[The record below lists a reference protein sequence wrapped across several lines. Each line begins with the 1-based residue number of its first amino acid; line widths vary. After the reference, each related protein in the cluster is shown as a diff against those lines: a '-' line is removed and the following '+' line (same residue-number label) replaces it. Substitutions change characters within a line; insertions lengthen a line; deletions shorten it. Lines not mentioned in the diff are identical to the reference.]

1 MVYRK
6 NDEDVP
12 PRMLDLLRMFLA
24 ASSRGEHTVLALESR
39 KGTIKTK
46 YRCVENLAGIP
57 ASPSI
62 TTNIPKKKR

>member
-24 ASSRGEHTVLALESR
+24 ASSRGEHTVLVLESR
-39 KGTIKTK
+39 KSAISIDVL
-46 YRCVENLAGIP
+46 RIWQEFLPPP
-57 ASPSI
+57 ALLQMVLGR
-62 TTNIPKKKR
+62 K